1 MLSGGQGIVCS
12 FSLEHSLAIYFTFPY
27 QAKTFTKFCFMLSQ
41 DSFEKHPVWNQLKRL
56 AKEDA
61 LWHAHR
67 AALACVAFLGENY
80 PFTGQLKSIWLL
92 CQLKNSANSVPAT
105 ITCGCL
111 KFPLNEMLGIF
122 IPQWCIPCEI
132 LLKIQNRK
140 RESYNHRIVYQ
151 EFFTIFCNVNHF
163 GHLVKPMDTF
173 SK

>member
-67 AALACVAFLGENY
+67 ATLACVAFLGENY

-111 KFPLNEMLGIF
+111 KFPLNEMEISWALPSINVLQSNGQISRDQ
-122 IPQWCIPCEI
+122 IPVSISIRVTPG
-132 LLKIQNRK
+132 
-140 RESYNHRIVYQ
+140 Q
-151 EFFTIFCNVNHF
+151 EEQ
-163 GHLVKPMDTF
+163 GRAEL
-173 SK
+173 